1 MNISL
6 KKQQLSVSKNVALG
20 VAQIFL
26 WGGSFFI
33 LSVLAEP
40 IMKET
45 NWSHSMVYGSLSL
58 SLLISGLLSPKIGKL
73 INSNNKD
80 FVLLYSGM
88 IMSLGL
94 LILGFA
100 NQFWVFVIGWAVL
113 GIAMGMGL
121 YDALFALLGKQF
133 GKEANKSIVQITLVS
148 GFAPTISWFFISCLL
163 SNFGWRYTCFIYA
176 AALFIVIFPIHKY
189 ILRPNNIK
197 ECQFTKTNT
206 PKTNLN
212 DVFHSK
218 IFYLLL
224 INFIIGSVLMSGLII
239 HLVDILLTKKIEMET
254 AIIIAALLGPSQ
266 VGVRVLDIILPK
278 KTPVKT
284 AIISSIAILFG
295 LLLLLF
301 SSKTAS
307 FGVIIF
313 GMGNGMRSILRGTLP
328 LAIFGHQ
335 NYAEILG
342 KLARLPLIAQAI
354 TPFVGGIVIQ
364 LFNVSVFLY
373 ALCILAFI
381 NIFLILSIEKKV
393 KINNMIKL

>member
-1 MNISL
+1 
-6 KKQQLSVSKNVALG
+6 
-20 VAQIFL
+20 
-26 WGGSFFI
+26 
-33 LSVLAEP
+33 
-40 IMKET
+40 
-45 NWSHSMVYGSLSL
+45 MVYGSLSL

-94 LILGFA
+94 IILGFA
-100 NQFWVFVIGWAVL
+100 NQFWVFVAGWVVL

-133 GKEANKSIVQITLVS
+133 GKEANKSIVQVTLVS
-148 GFAPTISWFFISCLL
+148 GFAPTISWFFVSYLL

-176 AALFIVIFPIHKY
+176 ATLFIVIFPIHKY
-189 ILRPNNIK
+189 TFRPNNIK
-197 ECQFTKTNT
+197 ECQFTKANT

-218 IFYLLL
+218 IFYLIL
-224 INFIIGSVLMSGLII
+224 INFIIGSVLMSGLFI
-239 HLVDILLTKKIEMET
+239 HLVDILLTKKIEMAT

-266 VGVRVLDIILPK
+266 VGVRVLDIMLPK
-278 KTPVKT
+278 KTAIKT
-284 AIISSIAILFG
+284 AVFSSIIILLG
-295 LLLLLF
+295 LSLLLF
-301 SSKTAS
+301 SSKIAS
-307 FGVIIF
+307 LGVIIF

-328 LAIFGHQ
+328 MAIFGHQ

-354 TPFVGGIVIQ
+354 TPFIGGIVIQ
-364 LFNVSVFLY
+364 LFGVSVFLY

-381 NIFLILSIEKKV
+381 NIFLILEIQKRV
-393 KINNMIKL
+393 RIHNMIKL